1 MWEREQTFPKSNTFF
16 TLFLIILSCND
27 MHAVWW
33 WWRMS
38 RMLCQLHTA
47 AVVTSVIS
55 STPHPGL
62 KPWDS
67 SSSSTNV
74 RRMFGR
80 LSTFILPPPV
90 LKLYLL
96 LAIAKSGLQSCVQS
110 SCYVR
115 ACLRV
120 CVCAISCTSWSKK
133 NPPPGPDVLPPF
145 CVVWTA
151 NWIHTTPQLYLPRQ
165 PEHLGDSWTARR
177 QDKNFLDDLAMNF
190 LVYE

>member
-1 MWEREQTFPKSNTFF
+1 
-16 TLFLIILSCND
+16 
-27 MHAVWW
+27 
-33 WWRMS
+33 
-38 RMLCQLHTA
+38 MLCQLHTA

-62 KPWDS
+62 KPRDS

-96 LAIAKSGLQSCVQS
+96 LAIAKSGLQTCVQS

-115 ACLRV
+115 ACAFV
-120 CVCAISCTSWSKK
+120 CVCVRYHARADLKKTHLLVRMSCRHFVWS
-133 NPPPGPDVLPPF
+133 G
-145 CVVWTA
+145 
-151 NWIHTTPQLYLPRQ
+151 QLTEFIQHR
-165 PEHLGDSWTARR
+165 SSI
-177 QDKNFLDDLAMNF
+177 FLDNRST
-190 LVYE
+190 